1 MFVGDER
8 LDAARRAHEQH
19 HDDDAAE
26 HEKPVKQARAD
37 RAEPQQSGDRPAAGE
52 RGAEYF
58 GTDED
63 GRADDGQ
70 HVLPEDAARPL
81 RRGHVQSAALCS
93 KLGPDS
99 RRTPGGCAPP
109 PPGAS
114 PSVLSDAPRGT
125 DMQRPK

>member
-52 RGAEYF
+52 RGAEHF

-81 RRGHVQSAALCS
+81 RRGRVQSAALSS

-99 RRTPGGCAPP
+99 RRTPGGCA
-109 PPGAS
+109 G
-114 PSVLSDAPRGT
+114 DC
-125 DMQRPK
+125 